1 MKVWNY
7 MMIML
12 TMMLFLAFV
21 GFPIAAG
28 NSILATIGIQV
39 NSTTGT
45 LVTGD
50 VGNSQWYDNLFNPTT
65 GLLLVVG
72 ISGAVIVGFFTKQ
85 FDWKL
90 VVVGFLISFV
100 AQFAAVGL
108 SIVQLAVT
116 TGQDWLVAIVAT
128 IFLPLTAMFIFSIV
142 EWFAGSDS

>member
-50 VGNSQWYDNLFNPTT
+50 VGNSQWYDYLFNPTT

-116 TGQDWLVAIVAT
+116 TEQDWLVAIVAT